1 MIIKENLRSGLI
13 LLITFLLLCLSAV
26 VFPYEYHDSDSSAYH
41 SISQKLARQP
51 LSRWGSPEWWGH
63 GDNVGYFRDHPPGIF
78 WLPAALVRL
87 GIPGR
92 SAPLC
97 ANFLY
102 LFLLLFALYG
112 LLRRFGGPE
121 AGWAAVFAF
130 VLTPIFVQYLMR
142 ANQELPLALA
152 VVAGLYGLSR
162 QEESWRYWVL
172 YGAALLLAVFIKGV
186 SALTLSLCS
195 LAFWLII
202 SRTRRT
208 FLLILS
214 GHLLAL
220 AAMAGFELWYRA
232 STGGVSFLQ
241 AYLNFQGGKAMEAG
255 FRPLVKAYN
264 LVWYLARTLWFAA
277 PWVFILIYGLV
288 RSAKDKSGLL
298 RERFIQLILTAS
310 ALIILFF
317 SFFDRRADRYIF
329 PAYVLLTAAGAW
341 SLVRRKQPLG
351 RFLEKRRALLPLTL
365 GAVLLLMTLLRIYFH
380 TYHYRF
386 IRMWAH

>member
-1 MIIKENLRSGLI
+1 MIVKENLRSGLI

-102 LFLLLFALYG
+102 LFLLLYALYG

-152 VVAGLYGLSR
+152 VAAGLYGLSR
-162 QEESWRYWVL
+162 QEESWRYGAL

-195 LAFWLII
+195 LAFWLVI
-202 SRTRRT
+202 SRKRRT

-241 AYLNFQGGKAMEAG
+241 AYLNFQGGKALEAG

-277 PWVFILIYGLV
+277 PWVFILIYSLF

-298 RERFIQLILTAS
+298 RERFLQLTLAAS

-341 SLVRRKQPLG
+341 SLVRSKQSLR

-365 GAVLLLMTLLRIYFH
+365 GAVLVLMTLLRIYFH

-386 IRMWAH
+386 IRLWAR

>member
-102 LFLLLFALYG
+102 LFLLLYALYG
-112 LLRRFGGPE
+112 LLRRFSGPE

-152 VVAGLYGLSR
+152 VAAGLYGLSR
-162 QEESWRYWVL
+162 QEESWRYWAL

-202 SRTRRT
+202 SRKRQT

-277 PWVFILIYGLV
+277 PWVFILIYALF

-298 RERFIQLILTAS
+298 RERFLQLTLAAS

-341 SLVRRKQPLG
+341 SLVRRKQSLR
-351 RFLEKRRALLPLTL
+351 RFLEKRRALLPLYL
-365 GAVLLLMTLLRIYFH
+365 GAVLVLMTLLRIYFH

>member
-13 LLITFLLLCLSAV
+13 LLITFLLLCLSAL

-102 LFLLLFALYG
+102 LFLLLYALYG
-112 LLRRFGGPE
+112 LLRRFSGPE

-152 VVAGLYGLSR
+152 VAAGLYGLSR
-162 QEESWRYWVL
+162 QEESWRYWGL

-202 SRTRRT
+202 SRKRRT

-264 LVWYLARTLWFAA
+264 LAWYLARTLWFAA
-277 PWVFILIYGLV
+277 PWVFILIYGLF
-288 RSAKDKSGLL
+288 RSAKDKNGLL
-298 RERFIQLILTAS
+298 RERFLQLTLTAS

-341 SLVRRKQPLG
+341 SLVRRKQSLR

-365 GAVLLLMTLLRIYFH
+365 GAVLVLMTLLRIYFH